1 MKRQWPLQHLATGHF
16 LLIILLGAKWSDAGA
31 ASPLASSSKAPSS
44 SNAYATILYVG
55 TPRDYEYYIA
65 AHVLLRSLA
74 ALHVNADLVLIA
86 SQDTP
91 ARWIKNLV
99 QEGVRVV
106 QVENIPN
113 PYAHQNGFNKRFI
126 FTLNKLLAWKL
137 TEYERVVML
146 DADNLVLHNMDEL
159 FQCGQFCAAFI
170 DPCIFHTGLF
180 VLQPSLDVFND
191 MVQRVMAMA
200 ENRDGA
206 DQGFLTDYFPDL
218 LDMPMFHPPS
228 NGSRLEGKFRLPFGY
243 QMDAS
248 YYYLRLKWRV
258 PCGPNSVVTFPGAS
272 WLKPWYW
279 WSWPILPLGLSWHDL
294 RASTVGYQEEF
305 LPLAGQA
312 ILYIAVILFVIVS
325 MWHGRH
331 DEGCKVCIPKSVW
344 ADYGPYIQSFVEKL
358 LKPMCIVVSLL
369 LPMAMV
375 PIASYPLMGW
385 AIAMLGSLAFLS
397 ATMDLL
403 RLPLVATFTPWLLSL
418 GSLVVMAS
426 PYYRNGLIRALAI
439 MGYVGFATPFLW
451 WALTQVTKSKNVHVE
466 KEPSRS
472 QTVLMKIC

>member
-1 MKRQWPLQHLATGHF
+1 MRAPLHRAKCLLHL
-16 LLIILLGAKWSDAGA
+16 LLIILLGGA
-31 ASPLASSSKAPSS
+31 CSHTSEASSLSSSSKPPSS

-65 AHVLLRSLA
+65 ARVLLRSLA
-74 ALHVNADLVLIA
+74 DLHVNADLVLIA

-91 ARWIKNLV
+91 ARWIDNFV

-106 QVENIPN
+106 KVENIPN
-113 PYAHQNGFNKRFI
+113 PYANQSGFNKRFI

-180 VLQPSLDVFND
+180 VLQPSMDVFND
-191 MVQRVMAMA
+191 MVKRVMAMA

-206 DQGFLTDYFPDL
+206 DQGFLAAYFPDL
-218 LDMPMFHPPS
+218 LDMPMFHPPV

-279 WSWPILPLGLSWHDL
+279 WSWPVLPLGLSWHDL
-294 RASTVGYQEEF
+294 RASTIGYEEEF
-305 LPLAGQA
+305 LPLAGEA
-312 ILYIAVILFVIVS
+312 VLYIAGILFVMAS
-325 MWHGRH
+325 MWRRRH
-331 DEGCKVCIPKSVW
+331 DEGCKVCIPKSLW
-344 ADYGPYIQSFVEKL
+344 ADYGTFIQAFVEKL
-358 LKPMCIVVSLL
+358 LTPMCVVLSFL

-375 PIASYPLMGW
+375 PIAAHPLMGW
-385 AIAMLGSLAFLS
+385 AISMLGSLAFLS
-397 ATMDLL
+397 ATMHALH
-403 RLPLVATFTPWLLSL
+403 LPLVATFTPWLLSL
-418 GSLVVMAS
+418 GSLAVMAS
-426 PYYRNGLIRALAI
+426 PYYRNGLVRALAI
-439 MGYVGFATPFLW
+439 MGYLGFATPFLW
-451 WALTQVTKSKNVHVE
+451 WALRQVTKSKRIYVE
-466 KEPSRS
+466 KEPSKS
-472 QTVLMKIC
+472 QTVLLKIC